1 MDKIKKVIVLMI
13 LILLI
18 LLIILLVVLVRIKL
32 NNNMSTNINKDKIQ
46 GDEGEV
52 LNITN
57 EEVDVDNIS
66 KVKIVENAIQKYFDT
81 ININSSKYFSRNAQ
95 GENVR
100 TVTEAEIYKS
110 VLEMLSSEYKNKNNI
125 NEENINQKINLLNE
139 KLIIITLKNKEIV
152 KENTEKFCVNAIA
165 VNEENKLKS
174 NFCIFVN
181 LDIKNK
187 TFSIEPI
194 DSNNETFDNIKIINN
209 DERIVPTNN
218 NTYTDLSWG
227 NEQLINKYI
236 NDFKKIAIAAPKIS
250 YNYVEED
257 YKRLKFS
264 DEEKYIAYIQK
275 NKDRILKADLSKYRV
290 RYSENYNEFICVDQ
304 NNFYYIF
311 RQEKNKPLN
320 YNVVLDTYT
329 IDASEFIE
337 KYNNGNAQQK
347 VGMNI
352 EKIISAINCK
362 DYEYIYDKLDETY
375 KKNNFPTI
383 ERLEEVLK
391 NNAFDINNVSYDSF
405 KENGND
411 IYTYNITIKAVDSE
425 TTRQMTV
432 IVKLL
437 EDRNFIF
444 SFSFN

>member
-125 NEENINQKINLLNE
+125 NEENINNFYKMNNL
-139 KLIIITLKNKEIV
+139 T
-152 KENTEKFCVNAIA
+152 KENPK
-165 VNEENKLKS
+165 
-174 NFCIFVN
+174 
-181 LDIKNK
+181 
-187 TFSIEPI
+187 
-194 DSNNETFDNIKIINN
+194 INN

-264 DEEKYIAYIQK
+264 NEEKYIAYIQK

>member
-1 MDKIKKVIVLMI
+1 MT
-13 LILLI
+13 
-18 LLIILLVVLVRIKL
+18 
-32 NNNMSTNINKDKIQ
+32 TNIKNEEIA

-52 LNITN
+52 LSITN

-66 KVKIVENAIQKYFDT
+66 KVKIVENAIQRYFDT
-81 ININSSKYFSRNAQ
+81 ININSSKYFSRNVQ
-95 GENVR
+95 GDNVR

-110 VLEMLSSEYKNKNNI
+110 VLEMLSMEYKNKNNI
-125 NEENINQKINLLNE
+125 NEENINQKIKFLNE

-152 KENTEKFCVNAIA
+152 QENTEKFCVNAIA

-194 DSNNETFDNIKIINN
+194 DSNNETFDSIKINN
-209 DERIVPTNN
+209 NNAIIEPNDN
-218 NTYTDLSWG
+218 NTYNDVSMG
-227 NEQLINKYI
+227 NEQLINKYL
-236 NDFKKIAIAAPKIS
+236 NDFKKIAISVPTIS
-250 YNYVEED
+250 YSYVEEE
-257 YKRLKFS
+257 YKRLKFPN
-264 DEEKYIAYIQK
+264 EEKYIEYIQN
-275 NKDRILKADLSKYRV
+275 NKKRISQASVTKYRV

-320 YNVVLDTYT
+320 YNVILDTYT
-329 IDASEFIE
+329 IDAAESIE
-337 KYNNGNAQQK
+337 KYNNGSVQQK

-362 DYEYIYDKLDETY
+362 DYDYIYNKLDEKY
-375 KKNNFPTI
+375 KENNFPTI
-383 ERLEEVLK
+383 DRLEEVLK
-391 NNAFDINNVSYDSF
+391 NNAFDINIANYNSF

-411 IYTYNITIKAVDSE
+411 IYTYNITIKAMDSE
-425 TTRQMTV
+425 ETKPMT
-432 IVKLL
+432 IVMKLL
-437 EDRNFIF
+437 EDRNFVF

>member
-1 MDKIKKVIVLMI
+1 MT
-13 LILLI
+13 
-18 LLIILLVVLVRIKL
+18 
-32 NNNMSTNINKDKIQ
+32 TNIKNEEIA

-66 KVKIVENAIQKYFDT
+66 KVKIVENAIQRYFDT
-81 ININSSKYFSRNAQ
+81 ININSSKYFSRNVQ
-95 GENVR
+95 GDNVR

-110 VLEMLSSEYKNKNNI
+110 VLEMLSMEYKNKNNI
-125 NEENINQKINLLNE
+125 NEENINQKIKFLNE
-139 KLIIITLKNKEIV
+139 KLLIVTLKNKEIV
-152 KENTEKFCVNAIA
+152 QENTEKFCVNAIA

-194 DSNNETFDNIKIINN
+194 DSNNETFDSIKINN
-209 DERIVPTNN
+209 NNAIIEPNDN
-218 NTYTDLSWG
+218 NTYNDVSMG
-227 NEQLINKYI
+227 NEQLINKYL
-236 NDFKKIAIAAPKIS
+236 NDFKKIAISVPTIS
-250 YNYVEED
+250 YSYVEEE
-257 YKRLKFS
+257 YKRLKFPN
-264 DEEKYIAYIQK
+264 EEKYIEYIQN
-275 NKDRILKADLSKYRV
+275 NKKRISQASVTKYRV

-320 YNVVLDTYT
+320 YNVILDTYT
-329 IDASEFIE
+329 IDAAESIE
-337 KYNNGNAQQK
+337 KYNNGSVQQK

-362 DYEYIYDKLDETY
+362 DYDYIYNKLDEKY
-375 KKNNFPTI
+375 KENNFPTI
-383 ERLEEVLK
+383 DRLEEVLK
-391 NNAFDINNVSYDSF
+391 NNAFDINIANYNSF

-411 IYTYNITIKAVDSE
+411 IYTYNITIKAMDSE
-425 TTRQMTV
+425 ETKPMT
-432 IVKLL
+432 IVMKLL
-437 EDRNFIF
+437 EDRNFVF

>member
-1 MDKIKKVIVLMI
+1 MT
-13 LILLI
+13 
-18 LLIILLVVLVRIKL
+18 
-32 NNNMSTNINKDKIQ
+32 TNIKNEEIA

-52 LNITN
+52 LSITN

-66 KVKIVENAIQKYFDT
+66 KVKIVENAIQRYFDT
-81 ININSSKYFSRNAQ
+81 ININSSKYFSRNVQ
-95 GENVR
+95 GDNVR

-110 VLEMLSSEYKNKNNI
+110 VLEMLSMEYKNKNNI
-125 NEENINQKINLLNE
+125 NEENINQKIKFLNE

-152 KENTEKFCVNAIA
+152 QENTEKFCVNAIA

-194 DSNNETFDNIKIINN
+194 DSNNESFDSIKINN
-209 DERIVPTNN
+209 NNAIIEPNDN
-218 NTYTDLSWG
+218 NTYNDVSMG
-227 NEQLINKYI
+227 NEQLINKYL
-236 NDFKKIAIAAPKIS
+236 NDFKKIAISVPTIS
-250 YNYVEED
+250 YSYVEEE
-257 YKRLKFS
+257 YKRLKFPN
-264 DEEKYIAYIQK
+264 EEKYIEYIQN
-275 NKDRILKADLSKYRV
+275 NKKRISQASVTKYRV

-320 YNVVLDTYT
+320 YNVILDTYT
-329 IDASEFIE
+329 IDAAESIE
-337 KYNNGNAQQK
+337 KYNNGSVQQK

-362 DYEYIYDKLDETY
+362 DYDYIYNKLDEKY
-375 KKNNFPTI
+375 KENNFPTI
-383 ERLEEVLK
+383 DRLEEVLK
-391 NNAFDINNVSYDSF
+391 NNAFDINIANYNSF

-411 IYTYNITIKAVDSE
+411 IYTYNITIKAMDSE
-425 TTRQMTV
+425 ETKSMT
-432 IVKLL
+432 IIMKLL
-437 EDRNFIF
+437 EDRNFAF

>member
-1 MDKIKKVIVLMI
+1 MT
-13 LILLI
+13 
-18 LLIILLVVLVRIKL
+18 
-32 NNNMSTNINKDKIQ
+32 TNIKNEEIA

-66 KVKIVENAIQKYFDT
+66 KVKIVENAIQRYFDT
-81 ININSSKYFSRNAQ
+81 ININSSKYFSRNVQ
-95 GENVR
+95 GDNVR

-110 VLEMLSSEYKNKNNI
+110 VLEMLSMEYKNKNNI
-125 NEENINQKINLLNE
+125 NEENINQKIKFLNE

-152 KENTEKFCVNAIA
+152 QENTEKFCVNAIA

-194 DSNNETFDNIKIINN
+194 DSNNETFDSIKINN
-209 DERIVPTNN
+209 NNAIIEPNDN
-218 NTYTDLSWG
+218 NTYNDVSMG
-227 NEQLINKYI
+227 NEQLINKYL
-236 NDFKKIAIAAPKIS
+236 NDFKKIAISVPTIS
-250 YNYVEED
+250 YSYVEEE
-257 YKRLKFS
+257 YKRLKFPN
-264 DEEKYIAYIQK
+264 EEKYIEYIQN
-275 NKDRILKADLSKYRV
+275 NKKRISQASVTKYRV

-320 YNVVLDTYT
+320 YNVILDTYT
-329 IDASEFIE
+329 IDAAESIE
-337 KYNNGNAQQK
+337 KYNNGSVQQK

-362 DYEYIYDKLDETY
+362 DYDYIYNKLDEKY
-375 KKNNFPTI
+375 KENNFPTI
-383 ERLEEVLK
+383 DRLEEVLK
-391 NNAFDINNVSYDSF
+391 NNAFDINIANYNSF

-411 IYTYNITIKAVDSE
+411 IYTYNITIKAMDSE
-425 TTRQMTV
+425 ETKQMTV
-432 IVKLL
+432 IMKLL
-437 EDRNFIF
+437 EDRNFVF

>member
-1 MDKIKKVIVLMI
+1 MT
-13 LILLI
+13 
-18 LLIILLVVLVRIKL
+18 
-32 NNNMSTNINKDKIQ
+32 TNIKNEEIA

-52 LNITN
+52 LSITN

-66 KVKIVENAIQKYFDT
+66 KVKIVENAIQRYFDT
-81 ININSSKYFSRNAQ
+81 ININSSKYFSRNVQ
-95 GENVR
+95 GDNVR

-110 VLEMLSSEYKNKNNI
+110 VLEMLSMEYKNKNNI
-125 NEENINQKINLLNE
+125 NEENINQKIKFLNE
-139 KLIIITLKNKEIV
+139 KLLIVTLKNKEIV
-152 KENTEKFCVNAIA
+152 QENTEKFCVNAIA

-194 DSNNETFDNIKIINN
+194 DSNNESFDSIKINN
-209 DERIVPTNN
+209 NNAIIEPNDN
-218 NTYTDLSWG
+218 NTYNDVSMG
-227 NEQLINKYI
+227 NEQLINKYL
-236 NDFKKIAIAAPKIS
+236 NDFKKIAISVPTIS
-250 YNYVEED
+250 YSYVEEE
-257 YKRLKFS
+257 YKRLKFPN
-264 DEEKYIAYIQK
+264 EEKYIEYIQN
-275 NKDRILKADLSKYRV
+275 NKKRISQASVTKYRV

-320 YNVVLDTYT
+320 YNVILDTYT
-329 IDASEFIE
+329 IDAAESIE
-337 KYNNGNAQQK
+337 KYNNGSVQQK

-362 DYEYIYDKLDETY
+362 DYDYIYNKLDEKY
-375 KKNNFPTI
+375 KENNFPTI
-383 ERLEEVLK
+383 DRLEEVLK
-391 NNAFDINNVSYDSF
+391 NNAFDINIANYNSF

-411 IYTYNITIKAVDSE
+411 IYTYNITIKAMDSE
-425 TTRQMTV
+425 ETKSMT
-432 IVKLL
+432 IIMKLL
-437 EDRNFIF
+437 EDRNFAF

>member
-1 MDKIKKVIVLMI
+1 MT
-13 LILLI
+13 
-18 LLIILLVVLVRIKL
+18 
-32 NNNMSTNINKDKIQ
+32 TNIKNEEIA

-66 KVKIVENAIQKYFDT
+66 KVKIVENAIQRYFDT
-81 ININSSKYFSRNAQ
+81 ININSSKYFSRNVQ
-95 GENVR
+95 GDNVR

-110 VLEMLSSEYKNKNNI
+110 VLEMLSMEYKNKNNI
-125 NEENINQKINLLNE
+125 NEENINQKIKFLNE

-152 KENTEKFCVNAIA
+152 QENTEKFCVNAIA

-194 DSNNETFDNIKIINN
+194 DSNNETFDSIKINN
-209 DERIVPTNN
+209 NNAIIEPNDN
-218 NTYTDLSWG
+218 NTYNDVSMG
-227 NEQLINKYI
+227 NEQLINKYL
-236 NDFKKIAIAAPKIS
+236 NDFKKIAISVPTIS
-250 YNYVEED
+250 YSYVEEE
-257 YKRLKFS
+257 YKRLKFPN
-264 DEEKYIAYIQK
+264 EEKYIEYIQN
-275 NKDRILKADLSKYRV
+275 NKKRISQASVTKYRV

-320 YNVVLDTYT
+320 YNVILDTYT
-329 IDASEFIE
+329 IDAAESIE
-337 KYNNGNAQQK
+337 KYNNGSVQQK

-362 DYEYIYDKLDETY
+362 DYDYIYNKLDEKY
-375 KKNNFPTI
+375 KENNFPTI
-383 ERLEEVLK
+383 DRLEEVLK
-391 NNAFDINNVSYDSF
+391 NNAFDINIANYNSF

-411 IYTYNITIKAVDSE
+411 IYTYNITIKAMDSE
-425 TTRQMTV
+425 ETKSMT
-432 IVKLL
+432 IIMKLL
-437 EDRNFIF
+437 EDRNFVF

>member
-1 MDKIKKVIVLMI
+1 MT
-13 LILLI
+13 
-18 LLIILLVVLVRIKL
+18 
-32 NNNMSTNINKDKIQ
+32 TNIKNEEIA

-52 LNITN
+52 LSITN

-66 KVKIVENAIQKYFDT
+66 KVKIVENAIQRYFDT
-81 ININSSKYFSRNAQ
+81 ININSSKYFSRNVQ
-95 GENVR
+95 GDNVR

-110 VLEMLSSEYKNKNNI
+110 VLEMLSMEYKNKNNI
-125 NEENINQKINLLNE
+125 NEENINQKIKFLNE

-152 KENTEKFCVNAIA
+152 QENTEKFCVNAIA

-194 DSNNETFDNIKIINN
+194 DSNNETFDSIKINN
-209 DERIVPTNN
+209 NNAIIEPNDN
-218 NTYTDLSWG
+218 NTYNDVSMG
-227 NEQLINKYI
+227 NEQLINKYL
-236 NDFKKIAIAAPKIS
+236 NDFKKIAISVPTIS
-250 YNYVEED
+250 YSYVEEE
-257 YKRLKFS
+257 YKRLKFPN
-264 DEEKYIAYIQK
+264 EEKYIEYIQN
-275 NKDRILKADLSKYRV
+275 NKKRISQASVTKYRV

-320 YNVVLDTYT
+320 YNVILDTYT
-329 IDASEFIE
+329 IDAAESIE
-337 KYNNGNAQQK
+337 KYNNGSVQQK

-362 DYEYIYDKLDETY
+362 DYDYIYNKLDEKY
-375 KKNNFPTI
+375 KENNFPTI
-383 ERLEEVLK
+383 DRLEEVLK
-391 NNAFDINNVSYDSF
+391 NNAFDINIANYNSF

-411 IYTYNITIKAVDSE
+411 IYTYNITIKAMDSE
-425 TTRQMTV
+425 ETKSMT
-432 IVKLL
+432 IIMKLL
-437 EDRNFIF
+437 EDRNFAF

>member
-1 MDKIKKVIVLMI
+1 MAKIKNFIILMI

-18 LLIILLVVLVRIKL
+18 LLIILLVVLVRIKQ
-32 NNNMSTNINKDKIQ
+32 NNNITTNKNDKIQ

-66 KVKIVENAIQKYFDT
+66 KVKIVENSIQRYFDT
-81 ININSSKYFSRNAQ
+81 INMYSSKYYSRNPQ
-95 GENVR
+95 GDNVR
-100 TVTEAEIYKS
+100 TVSEEEIYKS

-125 NEENINQKINLLNE
+125 NEENITQKINFLNE
-139 KLIIITLKNKEIV
+139 KLLIITLKNKEIV
-152 KENTEKFCVNAIA
+152 KENIEKFCVNAIA
-165 VNEENKLKS
+165 VNEENQLKS

-194 DSNNETFDNIKIINN
+194 DSNNETFDDIKIINN
-209 DERIVPTNN
+209 DERIEPTTN
-218 NTYTDLSWG
+218 NTYTDVSWG

-236 NDFKKIAIAAPKIS
+236 NDFKKIAIAVPKIS

-257 YKRLKFS
+257 YKRLKFN
-264 DEEKYIAYIQK
+264 DEEKYIAYIQN
-275 NKDRILKADLSKYRV
+275 NKERILQANLTKYRV

-329 IDASEFIE
+329 IDGSEFIE

-352 EKIISAINCK
+352 EKIVSAINCK
-362 DYEYIYDKLDETY
+362 DYEYIYNKLDETY
-375 KKNNFPTI
+375 KENNFPTI
-383 ERLEEVLK
+383 DRLEEILK
-391 NNAFDINNVSYDSF
+391 NNTFNINNVSYDSF

-411 IYTYNITIKAVDSE
+411 IYTYNITIKAAESE
-425 TTRQMTV
+425 IARQMT
-432 IVKLL
+432 IIMKLQ
-437 EDRNFIF
+437 EDRDFVF

>member
-1 MDKIKKVIVLMI
+1 MT
-13 LILLI
+13 
-18 LLIILLVVLVRIKL
+18 
-32 NNNMSTNINKDKIQ
+32 TNIKNEEIA

-66 KVKIVENAIQKYFDT
+66 KVKIVENAIQRYFDT
-81 ININSSKYFSRNAQ
+81 ININSSKYFSRNVQ
-95 GENVR
+95 GDNVR

-110 VLEMLSSEYKNKNNI
+110 VLEMLSMEYKNKNNI
-125 NEENINQKINLLNE
+125 NEENINQKIKFLNE
-139 KLIIITLKNKEIV
+139 KLLIVTLKNKEIV
-152 KENTEKFCVNAIA
+152 QENTEKFCVNAIA

-194 DSNNETFDNIKIINN
+194 DSNNETFDSIKINN
-209 DERIVPTNN
+209 NNAIIEPNDN
-218 NTYTDLSWG
+218 NTYNDVSMG
-227 NEQLINKYI
+227 NEQLINKYL
-236 NDFKKIAIAAPKIS
+236 NDFKKIAISVPTIS
-250 YNYVEED
+250 YSYVEEE
-257 YKRLKFS
+257 YKRLKFPN
-264 DEEKYIAYIQK
+264 EEKYIEYIQN
-275 NKDRILKADLSKYRV
+275 NKKRISQASVTKYRV

-320 YNVVLDTYT
+320 YNVILDTYT
-329 IDASEFIE
+329 IDAAESIE
-337 KYNNGNAQQK
+337 KYNNGSVQQK

-362 DYEYIYDKLDETY
+362 DYDYIYNKLDEKY
-375 KKNNFPTI
+375 KENNFPTI
-383 ERLEEVLK
+383 DRLEEVLK
-391 NNAFDINNVSYDSF
+391 NNAFDINIANYNSF

-411 IYTYNITIKAVDSE
+411 IYTYNITIKAMDSE
-425 TTRQMTV
+425 ETKSMT
-432 IVKLL
+432 IIMKLL
-437 EDRNFIF
+437 EDRNFVF

>member
-1 MDKIKKVIVLMI
+1 MT
-13 LILLI
+13 
-18 LLIILLVVLVRIKL
+18 
-32 NNNMSTNINKDKIQ
+32 TNIKNEEIA

-66 KVKIVENAIQKYFDT
+66 KVKIVENAIQRYFDT
-81 ININSSKYFSRNAQ
+81 ININSSKYFSRNVQ
-95 GENVR
+95 GDNVR

-110 VLEMLSSEYKNKNNI
+110 VLEMLSMEYKNKNNI
-125 NEENINQKINLLNE
+125 NEENINQKIKFLNE
-139 KLIIITLKNKEIV
+139 KLLIVTLKNKEIV
-152 KENTEKFCVNAIA
+152 QENTEKFCVNAIA

-194 DSNNETFDNIKIINN
+194 DSNNETFDSIKINN
-209 DERIVPTNN
+209 NNAIIEPNDN
-218 NTYTDLSWG
+218 NTYNDVSMG
-227 NEQLINKYI
+227 NEQLINKYL
-236 NDFKKIAIAAPKIS
+236 NDFKKIAISVPTIS
-250 YNYVEED
+250 YSYVEEE
-257 YKRLKFS
+257 YKRLKFPN
-264 DEEKYIAYIQK
+264 EEKYIEYIQN
-275 NKDRILKADLSKYRV
+275 NKKRISQASVTKYRV

-320 YNVVLDTYT
+320 YNVILDTYT
-329 IDASEFIE
+329 IDAAESIE
-337 KYNNGNAQQK
+337 KYNNGSVQQK

-362 DYEYIYDKLDETY
+362 DYDYIYNKLDEKY
-375 KKNNFPTI
+375 KENNFPTI
-383 ERLEEVLK
+383 DRLEEVLK
-391 NNAFDINNVSYDSF
+391 NNAFDINIANYNSF

-411 IYTYNITIKAVDSE
+411 IYTYNITIKAMDSE
-425 TTRQMTV
+425 ETKQMTV
-432 IVKLL
+432 IMKLL
-437 EDRNFIF
+437 EDRNFVF